1 MYKCTLD
8 YPNSRIKMYPIH
20 YIFTREETWD
30 WARRTQRGA
39 WKAKHWDTIKI
50 EMYRIHRPY
59 KIKMYRASFEICIDF
74 FHQLTT
80 YLAVLRAGYIS
91 AVKNIIKFSIE
102 MVFRHH
108 NCSYLLWEKLL
119 KFEDEGREFAKIFE
133 ITRTIYLNSER
144 SEQFLVTECFF
155 NLFLEVSHI

>member
-1 MYKCTLD
+1 
-8 YPNSRIKMYPIH
+8 MYPIH

-102 MVFRHH
+102 MVFRHQ
-108 NCSYLLWEKLL
+108 NCSNLLWEK
-119 KFEDEGREFAKIFE
+119 
-133 ITRTIYLNSER
+133 NV
-144 SEQFLVTECFF
+144 LVTEKNFRNLRQKTENLQKF
-155 NLFLEVSHI
+155 WDHQNNLFKQWKVRIIIGNRMLF

>member
-102 MVFRHH
+102 MVFRHQ
-108 NCSYLLWEKLL
+108 NCSNLLWEKNVLVIKKNFW
-119 KFEDEGREFAKIFE
+119 KFLQNYWD
-133 ITRTIYLNSER
+133 
-144 SEQFLVTECFF
+144 
-155 NLFLEVSHI
+155 H

>member
-30 WARRTQRGA
+30 WARRTQRGG

-102 MVFRHH
+102 MVFRHQ

-119 KFEDEGREFAKIFE
+119 KFEDEGREFAKF
-133 ITRTIYLNSER
+133 LR
-144 SEQFLVTECFF
+144 SL
-155 NLFLEVSHI
+155 

>member
-74 FHQLTT
+74 FHQQTT

-102 MVFRHH
+102 MVFRHQ
-108 NCSYLLWEKLL
+108 NCSYLLWEKT
-119 KFEDEGREFAKIFE
+119 FEIRGWRPRICKIFE
-133 ITRTIYLNSER
+133 ITRTIYSNFER
-144 SEQFLVTECFF
+144 SERFR
-155 NLFLEVSHI
+155 